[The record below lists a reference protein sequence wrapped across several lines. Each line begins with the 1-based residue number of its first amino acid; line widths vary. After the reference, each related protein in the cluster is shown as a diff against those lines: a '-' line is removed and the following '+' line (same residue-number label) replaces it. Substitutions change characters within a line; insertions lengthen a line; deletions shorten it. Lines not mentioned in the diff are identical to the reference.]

1 MTILTEIKTTFLRT
15 TLLVVITS
23 VSLPISVL
31 VNAKQP
37 VHYNLARQEQEHGKP
52 ELISFPSGDL
62 ILKGFLYKP
71 EGTGPFPA
79 IIWNHGS
86 EKLPGQQPDLARF
99 YTSKGFV
106 FFLPHRHGHGRS
118 PGDYIQDLI
127 EQFKAKEN
135 NRMLYEKYVVKL
147 QEEYNK
153 DVVAAVEWLKSQP
166 FVDQKSIV
174 MSGCSYGGTQTLLT
188 SSKGLGLRA
197 FVPFA
202 PAAMSWSNTELQNRL
217 LEAVRNSKAPLF
229 LIQARNDYS
238 ISPSEVLGPVIKKQ
252 NPSNRA
258 KVYPPFGSTNQEGHY
273 GFATT
278 ANGIAIWGS
287 DVLAFLEAAI
297 K

>member
-1 MTILTEIKTTFLRT
+1 MNILTEMKATFLLT
-15 TLLVVITS
+15 ALLVVITI
-23 VSLPISVL
+23 VSLPISLL

-37 VHYNLARQEQEHGKP
+37 VNYNLARQEQEHGKP
-52 ELISFPSGDL
+52 ELVSFPSGDL
-62 ILKGFLYKP
+62 TLKGFLYKP

-118 PGDYIQDLI
+118 PGDYVMDLI
-127 EQFKAKEN
+127 EQYKEKEK
-135 NRMLYEKYVVKL
+135 NRSLVEKYIVML

-153 DVVAAVEWLKSQP
+153 DVVAAVEWLKGQP

-174 MSGCSYGGTQTLLT
+174 MSGCSFGGIQTLLT
-188 SSKGLGLRA
+188 AAKGLGVRA

-202 PAAMSWSNTELQNRL
+202 PAAMSWSNTELQKRL
-217 LEAVRNSKAPLF
+217 LEAARNAKAPVF
-229 LIQARNDYS
+229 LIQAQNDYS
-238 ISPSEVLGPVIKKQ
+238 VSPSEVLGPAIKQKD
-252 NPSNRA
+252 PANRA
-258 KVYPPFGSTNQEGHY
+258 KVYPPFGSTHQDGHF
-273 GFATT
+273 GFATKED
-278 ANGIAIWGS
+278 GIAIWGS
-287 DVLAFLEAAI
+287 DVLAFLHAAI